1 MMFDCFAMSSFQLT
15 FCLLLR
21 IDFAQR
27 VKSAAQV
34 ILAPC
39 VGPAISN
46 MLAPTRSSSSF
57 EENNNP
63 GESSPVATPLF
74 ETAKPKKKPV
84 SILRI
89 RTGIHALTYTHIYDA
104 LNIRLQRRFCCAV
117 QDRIWKKM
125 SRTIKAMVNN

>member
-1 MMFDCFAMSSFQLT
+1 MFDCFANVISSTDLWSLG
-15 FCLLLR
+15 LLLR
-21 IDFAQR
+21 IDFAKR

-63 GESSPVATPLF
+63 GESSPVATPLV
-74 ETAKPKKKPV
+74 ETVKPKKKSV
-84 SILRI
+84 SILEKCNKNLCTHFHSHI
-89 RTGIHALTYTHIYDA
+89 RGI
-104 LNIRLQRRFCCAV
+104 QR
-117 QDRIWKKM
+117 
-125 SRTIKAMVNN
+125 

>member
-1 MMFDCFAMSSFQLT
+1 LFRHVISSAD
-15 FCLLLR
+15 LLSLASL
-21 IDFAQR
+21 DFAKR

-34 ILAPC
+34 MLAPC
-39 VGPAISN
+39 VGPVISN

-74 ETAKPKKKPV
+74 EIAKPKKKPV
-84 SILRI
+84 SFLRI
-89 RTGIHALTYTHIYDA
+89 RTRIHALTYTHIYDA
-104 LNIRLQRRFCCAV
+104 LNIRLQRRVCCAV

-125 SRTIKAMVNN
+125 SLTIKAMVNS